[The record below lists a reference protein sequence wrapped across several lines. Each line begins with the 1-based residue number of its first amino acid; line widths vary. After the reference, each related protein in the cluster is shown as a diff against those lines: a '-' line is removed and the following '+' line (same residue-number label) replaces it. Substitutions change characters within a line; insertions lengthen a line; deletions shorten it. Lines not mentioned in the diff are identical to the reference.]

1 VAPPP
6 PPPVEEEKRPP
17 KPAEPARE
25 IVVALGD
32 KVALD
37 AVLIPAG
44 RFRMGSPDGER
55 ARDTDE
61 GPSRDV
67 IFVAPFYMGKYE
79 VTQMQYESVMG
90 ENPSQFKGP
99 RHPVDSVSS
108 FDAQEFCERATKRA
122 GRVVRLPSEAEW
134 EYACR
139 AGTTTPFHTGDSVHS
154 TDANVDGR
162 AGYGGAGDGVYRGK
176 MLDVGSFAPN
186 AFGLYDMHG
195 NVGEWC
201 ADFYDPRAYDG
212 ASSGAVPFSPS
223 RPERVWRGGAYN
235 DPPRRCRSAN
245 REHYNPGGR
254 DSCRGFRVVIS
265 TDAPADP
272 H

>member
-1 VAPPP
+1 
-6 PPPVEEEKRPP
+6 
-17 KPAEPARE
+17 
-25 IVVALGD
+25 
-32 KVALD
+32 
-37 AVLIPAG
+37 
-44 RFRMGSPDGER
+44 
-55 ARDTDE
+55 
-61 GPSRDV
+61 
-67 IFVAPFYMGKYE
+67 
-79 VTQMQYESVMG
+79 
-90 ENPSQFKGP
+90 
-99 RHPVDSVSS
+99 
-108 FDAQEFCERATKRA
+108 
-122 GRVVRLPSEAEW
+122 
-134 EYACR
+134 
-139 AGTTTPFHTGDSVHS
+139 VHS